1 MGATYRVSLS
11 DMVAVARLVKKDG
24 CGWIAV
30 EVGGD
35 FEDKVRQWDSTI
47 SAPRQERAASEKELQ
62 AR

>member
-1 MGATYRVSLS
+1 
-11 DMVAVARLVKKDG
+11 MVAVARLVKKDG